1 MKTKRLNLTIQCT
14 AVYNS
19 AIQVPDDMSL
29 EETIAYAKTHLQD
42 ATHMYVFH
50 GGECIHENY

>member
-1 MKTKRLNLTIQCT
+1 MHSRH
-14 AVYNS
+14 NS

-29 EETIAYAKTHLQD
+29 EEAVAYAKTHLQD

>member
-29 EETIAYAKTHLQD
+29 EETSEGCRALRREDGYD
-42 ATHMYVFH
+42 V
-50 GGECIHENY
+50 